1 MKENLNAKSIEQL
14 LAEADELT
22 KRFDG
27 DAAKNLREEHRRQ
40 VEKHAQHLK
49 RIKAEVQGKSGK
61 KETSK
66 IDHGGRGHACG
77 DPGNFQGHGGT
88 GQVSYVI
95 QKIEG
100 NENGVQWK

>member
-14 LAEADELT
+14 LAEADELA

-27 DAAKNLREEHRRQ
+27 DAAKNLKEEHRRQ
-40 VEKHAQHLK
+40 VEKHAQQLK

-66 IDHGGRGHACG
+66 IDHGAEGVHAA
-77 DPGNFQGHGGT
+77 
-88 GQVSYVI
+88 I
-95 QKIEG
+95 QEISKAMGELA
-100 NENGVQWK
+100 KYLT